1 MTENTMTTP
10 EAAPQMT
17 AKESKAHAKAAK
29 AHAKALRP
37 WYKKP
42 SRIVPLGV
50 AGLLVVVVASSA
62 GGSSTDTP
70 SADPAP
76 VSASQEQAAETD
88 AVTADLAGIGDAVRD
103 GKFEFV
109 VTEVND
115 GVASVGDEFLGSEA
129 QGEYTL
135 VTLTVEN
142 IGDEPQ
148 MFDDSNVTG
157 LDSKGREL
165 ASDGEAGLY
174 ANEDTSG
181 FLNELNPGN
190 SATAIVVFD
199 VAKGQTLDQI
209 IAKDSMFSDGATVAL
224 N

>member
-103 GKFEFV
+103 GKYEFV
-109 VTEVND
+109 VTDVERGLSTYGD
-115 GVASVGDEFLGSEA
+115 GFLAEEA
-129 QGEYTL
+129 QGEFT
-135 VTLTVEN
+135 VVKVTVEN
-142 IGDEPQ
+142 IGDEAQ
-148 MFDDSNVTG
+148 TFFASNATGIDSKDRSLDAETILDDSM
-157 LDSKGREL
+157 L
-165 ASDGEAGLY
+165 
-174 ANEDTSG
+174 EDI
-181 FLNELNPGN
+181 NPGN
-190 SATAIVVFD
+190 SIKATVVFD
-199 VAKGQTLDQI
+199 VAKGETLD
-209 IAKDSMFSDGATVAL
+209 AVVLHDSAFSGGATVAL